1 MRRGLIFGACGALE
15 KPKGSPPVAATA
27 FIFALFERF
36 SRAIFARGGS
46 DDHEKILL
54 DESIDLVALSTAV
67 PVSQIVTRRND
78 FSRAT
83 EVMGALGEVH
93 L

>member
-1 MRRGLIFGACGALE
+1 MRRGQIFGACGALE

-46 DDHEKILL
+46 NDFKKFLL
-54 DESIDLVALSTAV
+54 HESIDLVALSTTV
-67 PVSQIVTRRND
+67 PVAQIVTRRND
-78 FSRAT
+78 FFCDVR
-83 EVMGALGEVH
+83 L
-93 L
+93 